1 MTSDAAVPAGSTGD
15 GPGPVWWRFGHDAIL
30 VEFTDAAD
38 RWAFRCPGADELV
51 VGARTVLV
59 RYDPGR
65 HHPADLMAGAHLGAE
80 RTGNVRT
87 HTVPVVY
94 DGPDLTA
101 VASARGLSTGELIAR
116 HSAVTYRAE
125 FCGFAPGFAYL
136 SGLDPVLHHPRLM
149 TPRTRVPRG
158 AVAVADSYCA
168 VYPTD
173 SPGGWN
179 LLGRTTEHL
188 FDATAP
194 RPALISPG
202 DLVRFE
208 VVT

>member
-1 MTSDAAVPAGSTGD
+1 MTGPASATPGSDGTA
-15 GPGPVWWRFGHDAIL
+15 PVWWQFGRDAIL
-30 VEFTDAAD
+30 VEFADAAD

-59 RYDPGR
+59 RYDPAR
-65 HHPADLMAGAHLGAE
+65 HRAADLMAGAHLGAE
-80 RTGNVRT
+80 RSGPGRT

-94 DGPDLTA
+94 DGPDLA
-101 VASARGLSTGELIAR
+101 AMARARGLSTAELVAR
-116 HSAVTYRAE
+116 HSAITYRAE

-136 SGLDPVLHHPRLM
+136 SGLDPVLHQPRLT

-179 LLGRTTEHL
+179 LLGHTTTTL
-188 FDATAP
+188 FDAAATQ
-194 RPALISPG
+194 PALISPG